1 MTPQLTPL
9 EILASRSTHSPTLRR
24 ILALLL
30 ILAVGSLDHF
40 APTEL
45 ATDPFYIPIL
55 VIIALY
61 ESWGMCLAYS
71 LLAALIHLAAN
82 LYSSPDTVTLIYPYW
97 RAAARLISFSLI
109 SVTVSLVVTERK
121 RLRLSE
127 DRLREKTRELEE
139 KNRTLEKILQELK
152 RLQEDV
158 VTKERRAA
166 VTQTIHLATHEM
178 ERPLAS
184 LSVYVEELLRMV
196 HRDQEGTEA
205 QLILEEVR
213 PMLDKIHERTQNMEA
228 ILQQIRDFRKRE
240 GVA

>member
-1 MTPQLTPL
+1 VTLQLNPL
-9 EILASRSTHSPTLRR
+9 EDLASRATHSPTLRR

-30 ILAVGSLDHF
+30 ILAVGSLDHL

-45 ATDPFYIPIL
+45 ATDPFYLPIL

-82 LYSSPDTVTLIYPYW
+82 LYSSPDTVALIYPYW
-97 RAAARLISFSLI
+97 RATSRLISFSLI
-109 SVTVSLVVTERK
+109 SVTVSLLTAERK
-121 RLRLSE
+121 RVRLSE
-127 DRLREKTRELEE
+127 EILREKSQELEE

-166 VTQTIHLATHEM
+166 IAQTIHLATHEM

-184 LSVYVEELLRMV
+184 VSVYVEELLRLV
-196 HRDQEGTEA
+196 RRDQEGTEA
-205 QLILEEVR
+205 QLIIEEVR

-240 GVA
+240 AGA

>member
-1 MTPQLTPL
+1 MTPQLKPL
-9 EILASRSTHSPTLRR
+9 EDLAGRSTYSPTLRR
-24 ILALLL
+24 TLALLL

-71 LLAALIHLAAN
+71 LLAALIHLAAT

-97 RAAARLISFSLI
+97 RATARLISFALI
-109 SVTVSLVVTERK
+109 SVTVSMVVTERR

-127 DRLREKTRELEE
+127 ERLREKTQDLEE

-158 VTKERRAA
+158 VTNEQRAA

-196 HRDQEGTEA
+196 QRDQEGEEA
-205 QLILEEVR
+205 QLVLEEIR
-213 PMLDKIHERTQNMEA
+213 PMLDKIQERTQNMEA
-228 ILQQIRDFRKRE
+228 ILQQIRDFRNRE
-240 GVA
+240 GGA

>member
-1 MTPQLTPL
+1 MTFHLNPL
-9 EILASRSTHSPTLRR
+9 EDLASRSTHSPTLRR
-24 ILALLL
+24 FLALLL

-45 ATDPFYIPIL
+45 ATEPFYIPIL

-71 LLAALIHLAAN
+71 LLAALINLTAN
-82 LYSSPDTVTLIYPYW
+82 LYSSPDTVMLIYPYW
-97 RAAARLISFSLI
+97 RATARLISFSLI
-109 SVTVSLVVTERK
+109 SVTVSLVVRERK

-127 DRLREKTRELEE
+127 ERLREKTQDLEE

-158 VTKERRAA
+158 VTNERRAA

-196 HRDQEGTEA
+196 HRDQGGEEA
-205 QLILEEVR
+205 QLVLEEIR
-213 PMLDKIHERTQNMEA
+213 PMLDKVQERTQNMEA
-228 ILQQIRDFRKRE
+228 ILQQIRDFRKRQ

>member
-1 MTPQLTPL
+1 MQLGPL
-9 EILASRSTHSPTLRR
+9 EHLASRSILPPAARR

-30 ILAVGSLDHF
+30 ILAIGSLDHF
-40 APTEL
+40 APTDL

-71 LLAALIHLAAN
+71 LLAALIHLGAN
-82 LYSSPDTVTLIYPYW
+82 LFSSPDTVTLVYPYW
-97 RAAARLISFSLI
+97 RFTARLISFSLI
-109 SVTVSLVVTERK
+109 SVTVSLLMAEKR
-121 RLRLSE
+121 RLRLSDE
-127 DRLREKTRELEE
+127 KLREKTQELEE
-139 KNRTLEKILQELK
+139 KNRTLERILQELK

-158 VTKERRAA
+158 ITKERRAA
-166 VTQTIHLATHEM
+166 VAQTIHSATHEM

-184 LSVYVEELLRMV
+184 LSVYVEELLRLV
-196 HRDQEGTEA
+196 RRDPGREEA
-205 QLILEEVR
+205 QVVLEEVR

-240 GVA
+240 DGA

>member
-1 MTPQLTPL
+1 VTLHLNPL
-9 EILASRSTHSPTLRR
+9 EDLASRSTHSPTLRR
-24 ILALLL
+24 ILGLLL
-30 ILAVGSLDHF
+30 ILAIGSLDHF

-71 LLAALIHLAAN
+71 LLAALIQLAAN

-97 RAAARLISFSLI
+97 RATARLISLSLI
-109 SVTVSLVVTERK
+109 SVAVSLVVMERK

-127 DRLREKTRELEE
+127 NRLQDKTQELEE

-158 VTKERRAA
+158 VAKEQRAA

-184 LSVYVEELLRMV
+184 LSMYVEELLRMV
-196 HRDQEGTEA
+196 RQDQGGEEA
-205 QLILEEVR
+205 QIVLEIIR
-213 PMLDKIHERTQNMEA
+213 PMLDKIQERTQNMEA

>member
-1 MTPQLTPL
+1 VTPQLTPL

-71 LLAALIHLAAN
+71 LLAALIHLGVT
-82 LYSSPDTVTLIYPYW
+82 LSSAPDTVSLIYPYW
-97 RAAARLISFSLI
+97 QATARLIGFSLI
-109 SVTVSLVVTERK
+109 SVMVSLLMAERRRV
-121 RLRLSE
+121 RLLE
-127 DRLREKTRELEE
+127 EGLREKSQELEE

-152 RLQEDV
+152 RLEEDV
-158 VTKERRAA
+158 VAKERRAA
-166 VTQTIHLATHEM
+166 IAQTIHTATHEM

-184 LSVYVEELLRMV
+184 LSVYVDELLRFV
-196 HRDQEGTEA
+196 RRDHGGDEV
-205 QLILEEVR
+205 QLLLEEIR
-213 PMLDKIHERTQNMEA
+213 PMLEKIQERTQNMEA
-228 ILQQIRDFRKRE
+228 ILQEIRDFRKRE
-240 GVA
+240 GGA